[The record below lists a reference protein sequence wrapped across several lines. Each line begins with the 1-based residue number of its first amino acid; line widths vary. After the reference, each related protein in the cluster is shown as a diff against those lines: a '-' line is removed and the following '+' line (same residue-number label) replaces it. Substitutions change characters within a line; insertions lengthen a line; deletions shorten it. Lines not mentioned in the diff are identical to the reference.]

1 MAEIVIVTYS
11 PKCKTHQCNIRARQ
25 VELTE
30 KTISSSGRNRRAKN
44 PNDSARFIKKFS
56 ITKAEAITKT
66 YVYDRNQERITE
78 DAWYDR
84 FIP

>member
-1 MAEIVIVTYS
+1 MDETIIVTYS
-11 PKCKTHQCNIRARQ
+11 PKYKTLQCNIRARQ

-30 KTISSSGRNRRAKN
+30 NTISSSGRKRRAKN

-66 YVYDRNQERITE
+66 YVYDRKQERITE